1 MKLTRRDFLKLS
13 ASTALLASLDW
24 DHVVKAALSTIQKGK
39 YNIIWFEAQSCTG
52 DTGSLLL
59 ATDPNVI
66 QVLAGH
72 LHVVGPGAVALLYH
86 DAVMPQWGEEALEI
100 LRKAI
105 AGELDPFVLVVEGS
119 IPIDEKAGG
128 PEGSDYWC
136 FIGEERGKPISCL
149 EWIRRLLRRAVAV
162 VAVGSC
168 SSYGGIPANKLW
180 DPGFFKD
187 YGFDLFEKY
196 PDGWSRSPT
205 GAVGFFEDKIRGFK
219 GLLDLLPEAEPFRK
233 FAAGEKCELL
243 KDCKPVVAVPG
254 CPANGNATLKTLAHL
269 VLALEGLMPL
279 SRDQFDDIGR
289 PKYFFG
295 ETTHNNCPRA
305 GHYAAGRW
313 RMYPGDGTEFCLWG
327 IGCKGPI
334 SHCPWNRLGWVNGV
348 GGCVRQGSVCMGCH
362 EPGFTDAYE
371 PFFQKMPYVFATRQA
386 LVGTLAGT
394 VAVAA
399 VVGLA
404 SGVLA
409 YMKRRTQG
417 ATKHD

>member
-1 MKLTRRDFLKLS
+1 
-13 ASTALLASLDW
+13 
-24 DHVVKAALSTIQKGK
+24 
-39 YNIIWFEAQSCTG
+39 
-52 DTGSLLL
+52 
-59 ATDPNVI
+59 
-66 QVLAGH
+66 
-72 LHVVGPGAVALLYH
+72 
-86 DAVMPQWGEEALEI
+86 
-100 LRKAI
+100 
-105 AGELDPFVLVVEGS
+105 
-119 IPIDEKAGG
+119 
-128 PEGSDYWC
+128 
-136 FIGEERGKPISCL
+136 
-149 EWIRRLLRRAVAV
+149 
-162 VAVGSC
+162 
-168 SSYGGIPANKLW
+168 
-180 DPGFFKD
+180 
-187 YGFDLFEKY
+187 
-196 PDGWSRSPT
+196 
-205 GAVGFFEDKIRGFK
+205 
-219 GLLDLLPEAEPFRK
+219 
-233 FAAGEKCELL
+233 
-243 KDCKPVVAVPG
+243 
-254 CPANGNATLKTLAHL
+254 
-269 VLALEGLMPL
+269 
-279 SRDQFDDIGR
+279 
-289 PKYFFG
+289 
-295 ETTHNNCPRA
+295 TTHNNCPRA